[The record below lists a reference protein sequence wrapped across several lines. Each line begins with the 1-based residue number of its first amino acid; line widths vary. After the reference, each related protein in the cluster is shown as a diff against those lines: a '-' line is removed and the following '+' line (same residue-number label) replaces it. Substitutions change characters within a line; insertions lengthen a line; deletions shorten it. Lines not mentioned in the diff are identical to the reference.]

1 MFPDFRMRRL
11 RQTKVRAMVRE
22 TSLTTRDLICPLF
35 VDERSTRPAPIKS
48 MPGQFRFPIASIADE
63 VRAVSDLDIPAVILF
78 GIPSHKDEIGSSA
91 YDPDGIIQRAIRAIK
106 DEVDVV
112 VITDVCLCEYMTHG
126 HCGVVENDK
135 VLNDPTL
142 DILAKTAVSHAEAGA
157 DIVAPSGM
165 MDGMVDAIRTALDD
179 DGFSDTI
186 IMSYAVKYDSAFY
199 APFREAA
206 ESGCAFGDRATYQMD
221 PANSDEALREV
232 SLDLQ
237 EGADII
243 LIKPA
248 LPYLDIIY
256 RVKTEFGIPLAAYN
270 VSGEYAMVK
279 AAAEKGWLDEKT
291 AVMESLLAVRR
302 AGADLILTYFAKEIA
317 EWLR

>member
-11 RQTKVRAMVRE
+11 RQIKVRDMIRE
-22 TSLTTRDLICPLF
+22 TVLTTKDLIYPMF
-35 VDERSTRPAPIKS
+35 VDERSTKPVPIKS
-48 MPGQFRFPIASIADE
+48 MPGQFRFPLTSIADE
-63 VRAVSDLDIPAVILF
+63 VKAVSDLGILAIILF

-91 YDPDGIIQRAIRAIK
+91 YDPDGIIQRAVRTIK
-106 DEVDVV
+106 DEVDIV

-126 HCGVVENDK
+126 HCGVVENEK

-157 DIVAPSGM
+157 DVVAPSGM
-165 MDGMVDAIRTALDD
+165 MDGMVNAIRTALDD

-186 IMSYAVKYDSAFY
+186 IMSYAAKYASSFY

-206 ESGCAFGDRATYQMD
+206 ESGYAFGDRRSYQMD
-221 PANSDEALREV
+221 PSNSDEALREV
-232 SLDLQ
+232 SLDIQ

-243 LIKPA
+243 MVKPA

-256 RVKTEFGIPLAAYN
+256 RVKTEFGVPLAAYN

-279 AAAEKGWLDEKT
+279 AAAEKGWLDEKE
-291 AVMESLLAVRR
+291 VIMESLLAIKR
-302 AGADLILTYFAKEIA
+302 AGADLILTYFAKEVA
-317 EWLR
+317 EWLG

>member
-11 RQTKVRAMVRE
+11 RRTKVRAMIRE
-22 TSLTTRDLICPLF
+22 TSLTTRDLVYPMF
-35 VDERSTRPAPIKS
+35 VDERSTRPVPIKS

-63 VRAVSDLDIPAVILF
+63 VRAVSDLDIPAIILF

-91 YDPDGIIQRAIRAIK
+91 YDPDGIIQRAVRAIK
-106 DEVDVV
+106 DEVDIV

-126 HCGVVENDK
+126 HCGVVENEK

-165 MDGMVDAIRTALDD
+165 MDGTVDAIRTALDD

-186 IMSYAVKYDSAFY
+186 IMSYAVKYASAFY

-206 ESGCAFGDRATYQMD
+206 ESGYAFGDRTTYQMD

-232 SLDLQ
+232 SLDIQ

-291 AVMESLLAVRR
+291 AVMESLLAVKR
-302 AGADLILTYFAKEIA
+302 AGADLILTYFAKEIV